1 MEYEMNH
8 DMIWQ
13 WLIGH
18 FEILAGFLIGVILII
33 RVLTQRRSP
42 TGTLAWLLVIVL
54 MPYVG
59 VPLYLMFGGRKLKRQ
74 AGRKMDLDLTYD
86 GKRFDVERTY
96 LDELL
101 ESYGLP
107 PACQENRLEFCFDGQ
122 DAWRRLVDMIENAQK
137 SIYISTFIFRRDSV
151 GKDILRRLVNKA
163 RQGVDVRVLLDG
175 FGSMWTGRRFF
186 VPLVKAGGRYAFF
199 IPLLHWPFRG
209 RTNLRNHRKMV
220 IVDRETVMAGG
231 TNIGGEYMG
240 PNPNPKRWQDLSF
253 VLEGP
258 AVRFFLKIFRSDW
271 FFAVGQQDEL
281 VEIEN
286 KPLESV
292 ENPAVVQVVPSGP
305 DVPGDALYDAILTAL
320 FNAHKRICIVT
331 PYFVPD
337 EPLLKALQLAV
348 RKGVDVRIIVPA
360 KSNHP
365 LTDLVRG
372 AYLREIHQVG
382 AKVLF
387 YTPGMIHAKAI
398 LIDDNITMV
407 GSANM
412 DFRSLFLNYE
422 VMLVAYSRPHIQQ
435 VQSWFG
441 RMELQCGHPRLA
453 AGRIRIFIEHLTR
466 LFAPLL

>member
-1 MEYEMNH
+1 MT
-8 DMIWQ
+8 Q

-18 FEILAGFLIGVILII
+18 FEILAGFLIGVILIV

-59 VPLYLMFGGRKLKRQ
+59 VPLYLMFGGRKMKRLSR
-74 AGRKMDLDLTYD
+74 RKTDLDLSWD

-107 PACQENRLEFCFDGQ
+107 PACKENRLEFSFDGQ
-122 DAWRRLVDMIENAQK
+122 DTWRRLVDMIENAQK
-137 SIYISTFIFRRDSV
+137 SIYISTFIFRRDAV
-151 GKDILRRLVNKA
+151 GKDILARLVNKA

-175 FGSMWTGRRFF
+175 VGSVWTGRLFF
-186 VPLVKAGGRYAFF
+186 KNLVRAGGRYAFF

-209 RTNLRNHRKMV
+209 RTNLRNHRKII
-220 IVDRETVMAGG
+220 IVDRQIVMAGG
-231 TNIGGEYMG
+231 TNIGNEYIG
-240 PNPNPKRWQDLSF
+240 PKFDPKRWQDLSF

-258 AVRFFLKIFRSDW
+258 AVRFCLEIFRSDW
-271 FFAVGQQDEL
+271 LFAVGQEEDA

-286 KPLESV
+286 KPLETV
-292 ENPAVVQVVPSGP
+292 ENPAVVQIVPSGP

-320 FNAHKRICIVT
+320 FNAKKRISIVT

-360 KSNHP
+360 RSNHP
-365 LTDLVRG
+365 LTDLVR
-372 AYLREIHQVG
+372 AVYLREMLGGG

-387 YTPGMIHAKAI
+387 YTPGMIHAKV
-398 LIDDNITMV
+398 LLVDDNIAMI

-435 VQSWFG
+435 IQGWIDRV
-441 RMELQCGHPRLA
+441 EVQCGSPRLA
-453 AGRIRIFIEHLTR
+453 AGPIRIFIEHLTR